1 MGKLSEKEKAIL
13 RYMEKLGVSREE
25 AEELYAFDNEEID
38 NEEVIAIEEKQQK
51 NKKAQ
56 EKRSSIEKVKHMKA
70 KIKADINKQNIIDD
84 IFAKAQTSEHIF
96 NPQEMTSTKLSFQ
109 DKDGNFY
116 TLQITKHKTRPEGYV
131 ADSCKNG
138 GIYGKVHM

>member
-1 MGKLSEKEKAIL
+1 MAKLTKKEKDIL
-13 RYMEKLGVSREE
+13 RYMETLGISREE
-25 AEELYAFDNEEID
+25 AEELYAFDNDEID
-38 NEEVIAIEEKQQK
+38 NEEVIAIEEKERK
-51 NKKAQ
+51 NKETQ

-70 KIKADINKQNIIDD
+70 KAKADINKQNIIDD

-116 TLQITKHKTRPEGYV
+116 TLQITKHKSRPDGYV
-131 ADSCKNG
+131 ADLEKG
-138 GIYGKVHM
+138 QVE

>member
-1 MGKLSEKEKAIL
+1 MAKLTKKEKDIL
-13 RYMEKLGVSREE
+13 HYMETLGISREE
-25 AEELYAFDNEEID
+25 AEELYAFDNDEID
-38 NEEVIAIEEKQQK
+38 NEEVIAIEEKERK
-51 NKKAQ
+51 NKETQ

-70 KIKADINKQNIIDD
+70 KAKADINKQNIIDD

-116 TLQITKHKTRPEGYV
+116 TLQITKHKSRPDGYV
-131 ADSCKNG
+131 ADLEKG
-138 GIYGKVHM
+138 QVE

>member
-1 MGKLSEKEKAIL
+1 MGDLVKKKEKHTPFWSKI
-13 RYMEKLGVSREE
+13 EIQREE
-25 AEELYAFDNEEID
+25 AEELYAFDNDEID
-38 NEEVIAIEEKQQK
+38 NEEVIAIEEKEQK
-51 NKKAQ
+51 NKRTQ

-84 IFAKAQTSEHIF
+84 IFAMAQTSEHIF

-116 TLQITKHKTRPEGYV
+116 TLQITKHKSRPEGYV
-131 ADSCKNG
+131 ADLKQE
-138 GIYGKVHM
+138 